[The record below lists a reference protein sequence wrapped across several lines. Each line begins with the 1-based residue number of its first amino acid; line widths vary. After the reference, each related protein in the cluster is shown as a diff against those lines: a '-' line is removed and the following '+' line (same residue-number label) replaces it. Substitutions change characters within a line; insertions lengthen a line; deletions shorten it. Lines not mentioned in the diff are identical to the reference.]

1 MRVERERERERERN
15 MKDEK
20 REKEEKDCEIK
31 KETVIQFIV
40 INTDK
45 KM

>member
-1 MRVERERERERERN
+1 MCVRVGRERERN

-20 REKEEKDCEIK
+20 REKEEKNCEIE